1 MLQSNCINTIIFISM
16 KVLVLIFCL
25 FYGIINQD
33 NLRSENVMK
42 KLLAGMLINLSGL
55 IIVMTGILVSIVAN
69 ASQEFMGTILIVIG
83 AVIWLTGL
91 ILFIITKEK
100 NN

>member
-1 MLQSNCINTIIFISM
+1 M

-33 NLRSENVMK
+33 NLRSENIMK

>member
-1 MLQSNCINTIIFISM
+1 
-16 KVLVLIFCL
+16 
-25 FYGIINQD
+25 
-33 NLRSENVMK
+33 
-42 KLLAGMLINLSGL
+42 MLINLSGL

-83 AVIWLTGL
+83 AVIWLMGL

-100 NN
+100 NKE

>member
-1 MLQSNCINTIIFISM
+1 M

-83 AVIWLTGL
+83 AVIWLMGL

-100 NN
+100 NKE